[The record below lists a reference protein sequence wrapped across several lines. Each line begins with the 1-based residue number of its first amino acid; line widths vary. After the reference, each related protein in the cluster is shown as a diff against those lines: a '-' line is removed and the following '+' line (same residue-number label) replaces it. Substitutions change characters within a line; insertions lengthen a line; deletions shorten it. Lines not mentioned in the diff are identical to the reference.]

1 MCGLKVKI
9 MDIRNLLSED
19 VYYTFTEL
27 QYSGVPGTK
36 MSRREITELMDKK
49 DELVGEGDLGFKD
62 LGLKSFNSRYVFW
75 NTHLELIE
83 LFNEY
88 RGLIE
93 SEEVFGDDMDEM
105 RRARIYSE
113 VKGSINIEGYN
124 STRQLFDELVR
135 GREPMNKN
143 EVVVRNMAHAIDYV
157 QQGLPFNRDNFNA
170 LYRII
175 SEDCLDE
182 DQKLRDGEYYRY
194 DDVFISTYTGAPV
207 DKIAECMDSLF
218 EMVNRVIKTGDEMLR
233 FMLPHIVHYYIV
245 YIHPFFDCNGRMARM
260 CSLWISAL
268 VGTEGNPYFISEAI
282 NDTKKEY
289 YHAISRTRDARND
302 LTYFLK
308 YIMETSISYALS
320 YIKLNRFS
328 EIVAIEGDA
337 LTLTEQ
343 VYLKKLIIKL
353 DGRYFSWH
361 DFVAA
366 IGSDMSKQAALKY
379 LNKWLSY
386 GLLDSKLNTRKEK
399 VFKIRD

>member
-1 MCGLKVKI
+1 

-353 DGRYFSWH
+353 DGCYFSWH

>member
-1 MCGLKVKI
+1 
-9 MDIRNLLSED
+9 MDIRNILNKD
-19 VYYTFTEL
+19 VYYTFAEL

-36 MSRREITELMDKK
+36 FNRHEINELMDAK
-49 DELVGEGDLGFKD
+49 DELVAGNDLGFNN
-62 LGLKSFNSRYVFW
+62 LGLKSYNSRFIFW

-88 RGLIE
+88 RRLIE
-93 SEEVFGDDMDEM
+93 SEEVFGEDMDEM

-113 VKGSINIEGYN
+113 VEGSIGIEGYN
-124 STRQLFDELVR
+124 STRQVFDELVR
-135 GREPMNKN
+135 GRAPVNKN

-157 QQGLPFNRDNFNA
+157 QQGLPFNRENFHA
-170 LYRII
+170 LYGII
-175 SEDCLDE
+175 SEDCLDD
-182 DQKLRDGEYYRY
+182 DQQLRDGDYYRY

-207 DKIAECMDSLF
+207 DKIDTCMDSMF
-218 EMVNRVIKTGDEMLR
+218 EMVNRVMKTGNEMLR

-260 CSLWISAL
+260 CSLWISVL

-282 NDTKKEY
+282 NDTKREY

-308 YIMETSISYALS
+308 YIMETSIDYALC
-320 YIKLNRFS
+320 YTRLNKIT
-328 EIVAIEGDA
+328 EILAVEGDA
-337 LTLTEQ
+337 LTPTEQ

-353 DGRYFSWH
+353 DGRYFGWH
-361 DFVAA
+361 DFIAA

-379 LNKWLSY
+379 LNKWLEY

-399 VFKIRD
+399 VFKLNYFSNGNV